1 MQKGTVFQELLAALR
16 RAGASHAQTD
26 LSARA
31 EAASSG
37 DGTFGLSRSEWV
49 AMQAQADS
57 LRKLVRIK
65 LADDND
71 LQAAQCALATCS
83 EFFSSLGTLA
93 QRGAQSQF
101 AAFQTL

>member
-1 MQKGTVFQELLAALR
+1 
-16 RAGASHAQTD
+16 
-26 LSARA
+26 
-31 EAASSG
+31 
-37 DGTFGLSRSEWV
+37 
-49 AMQAQADS
+49 MQAQADS

-83 EFFSSLGTLA
+83 EFFGSLGTLA